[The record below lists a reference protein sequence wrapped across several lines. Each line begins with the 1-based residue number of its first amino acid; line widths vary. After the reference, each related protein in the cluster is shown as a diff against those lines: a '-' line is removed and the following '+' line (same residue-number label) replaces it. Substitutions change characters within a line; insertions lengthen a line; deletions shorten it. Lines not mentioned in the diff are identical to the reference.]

1 MVGIPEKLISNGT
14 YVRRS
19 FGVCLIYFR
28 LFYHFIVFLCFSL
41 CQMGS
46 NWEWWAFRQYVV
58 RSKIHHYVTKK
69 TFQLMKCRQGIWQVA
84 SQETNKLSNQY
95 RELMRRSSLIS
106 TFTIKIPIWN
116 FFFQKSWHAMG
127 AVGEPSDINMCNF
140 RVNGQ
145 PPKIFELFRYKC
157 ETKSPNWQRK
167 RGSCCYRLYKECAW
181 QCPAQNNNSPD
192 SRKLVALNMNSMDS
206 WVCGFVIALLLSR

>member
-69 TFQLMKCRQGIWQVA
+69 TFQLMKCKQGIWQVA

-106 TFTIKIPIWN
+106 TF
-116 FFFQKSWHAMG
+116 FFRKAGTQW
-127 AVGEPSDINMCNF
+127 EPSVN
-140 RVNGQ
+140 RVTSTCVISVLMANPQKYLNYFGTSAKQ
-145 PPKIFELFRYKC
+145 SPPTDSGSGEAVVIGFIKSVLGSVPLKITTHPIRE
-157 ETKSPNWQRK
+157 S
-167 RGSCCYRLYKECAW
+167 
-181 QCPAQNNNSPD
+181 
-192 SRKLVALNMNSMDS
+192 
-206 WVCGFVIALLLSR
+206 